1 MENSSSHPVRRANNS
16 TNDVVVEVTNVE
28 SNEVVQIDNLQGKV
42 LVIRGCLPAEA
53 DNHVLSKSF
62 FVEFAWRRFLQTMPE
77 LASQERQDDWCKEL
91 ADCYF
96 DSDDLCLSFPGFRER
111 TKALAGQEG
120 VQRFAPQLGISGR
133 EFDREVKDTWQ
144 SIVAHD
150 EWLTYLRRTGHRIG
164 FIRVPMICIAG
175 NAECRFEGIKLHG
188 TRDGDKALLAQDES
202 KLTVKGYGS
211 RIYTTICACIGN
223 HSFGGRFWS
232 VQLYRCSPKSWGC
245 HILLQLQH
253 TNSQTSHCRPVWYL

>member
-1 MENSSSHPVRRANNS
+1 MENSSSRPVRRANNS

-96 DSDDLCLSFPGFRER
+96 DSDDLCLSFPGFRE
-111 TKALAGQEG
+111 
-120 VQRFAPQLGISGR
+120 
-133 EFDREVKDTWQ
+133 FDREVKDTWQ

-188 TRDGDKALLAQDES
+188 TRDGDKALLALDES

-232 VQLYRCSPKSWGC
+232 VQLYRCSPKS
-245 HILLQLQH
+245 
-253 TNSQTSHCRPVWYL
+253 